1 MSDHDGLEPVIT
13 IGWNAHR
20 AQCDRSPQ
28 YPRRALLPLGDP
40 ILLTHPT
47 LDLLQEPGLACMA
60 KAFGDIEASAEA
72 TALTHPEWP
81 LCYSTARSA
90 VGVTSARSPG
100 CVMPGCAIKLQSKM

>member
-1 MSDHDGLEPVIT
+1 
-13 IGWNAHR
+13 
-20 AQCDRSPQ
+20 
-28 YPRRALLPLGDP
+28 
-40 ILLTHPT
+40 LLTHPT

-100 CVMPGCAIKLQSKM
+100 CVMPGCAIKLQSKMSITAPPAVSIAYGCKRSLKPVHGNRVADQPRNEPDANA